1 LYAGRDIMRGL
12 QTRFDTHAVGKG
24 PYLFSDLGDVTS
36 AEEQAAI
43 DAGVIQ
49 ATGLRYIGQRR
60 ARPAR

>member
-12 QTRFDTHAVGKG
+12 RTRFDTHAVGEG

-43 DAGVIQ
+43 DAGAIQ

>member
-1 LYAGRDIMRGL
+1 LYSGRDIMRGL
-12 QTRFDTHAVGKG
+12 QTRFDTHVVGKG